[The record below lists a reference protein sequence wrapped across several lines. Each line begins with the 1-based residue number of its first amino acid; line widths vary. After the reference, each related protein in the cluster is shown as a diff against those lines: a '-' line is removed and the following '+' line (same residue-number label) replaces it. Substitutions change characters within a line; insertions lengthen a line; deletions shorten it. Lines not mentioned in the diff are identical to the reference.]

1 MELKDRIIN
10 SAHELFS
17 EKGYD
22 KTTVADII
30 KKADSSKG
38 GFYHH
43 FRSKDEV
50 LEAITLGYMQELLE
64 YYDEILLSDSSVID
78 AINDVF
84 IKITRYK
91 VDQVEEWPKMTKLYS
106 FSGNHIIIKKIADDF
121 EKVTTKLYEQL
132 ILKGNEG
139 EVFEVQY
146 PKILAGLWTRELMQ
160 VLDRSRA
167 CIFSDEVTVLEE
179 YEELL
184 DFSEKLF
191 NDTLG
196 LKNNEIR
203 IKDPALDYVRSVRK
217 QL

>member
-22 KTTVADII
+22 KTTVEDII
-30 KKADSSKG
+30 KRADSSKG

-43 FRSKDEV
+43 FKSKEDV
-50 LEAITLGYMQELLE
+50 IEAITLNYFQEFLE
-64 YYDEILLSDSSVID
+64 YYDEILKNDVSVID
-78 AINDVF
+78 AINEVLL
-84 IKITRYK
+84 KITQYK
-91 VDQVEEWPKMTKLYS
+91 VNQVKDWPELSRIYS
-106 FSGNHIIIKKIADDF
+106 FSGNHIIIKKIADQF
-121 EKVTTKLYEQL
+121 EELTTDLYAQL
-132 ILKGNEG
+132 IRRGNEEG
-139 EVFEVQY
+139 TFNVPY
-146 PKILAGLWTRELMQ
+146 PKILAGLWTRELMR
-160 VLDRSRA
+160 VLDQSRES
-167 CIFSDEVTVLEE
+167 IFSDEDVIPLE

-196 LKNNEIR
+196 LKNTEIR